1 MNAVSMNKTSKK
13 IQINDFFEAAKLV
26 SLLFLIGSI
35 ELYIMGVFTSITLP
49 AILLFAFL
57 TFLAVQT
64 GKKEKISEVFTSTLI
79 VADAVYLVSLAFMFG
94 RMFIR

>member
-1 MNAVSMNKTSKK
+1 MNATAIKKTTKK
-13 IQINDFFEAAKLV
+13 MKITDFFEAAKLV
-26 SLLFLIGSI
+26 SLLSLIGSI
-35 ELYIMGVFTSITLP
+35 ELYIMGVFASITLP